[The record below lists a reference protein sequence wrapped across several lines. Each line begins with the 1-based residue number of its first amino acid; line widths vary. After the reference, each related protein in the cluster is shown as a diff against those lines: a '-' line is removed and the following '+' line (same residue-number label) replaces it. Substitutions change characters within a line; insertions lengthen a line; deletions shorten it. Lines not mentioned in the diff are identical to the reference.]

1 MIRASYPL
9 EPTSHFLARQLLITN
24 HENCDHANCWGESE
38 LDPGGGGLLD
48 LRKKYAV
55 FLLYI
60 VKQLGN
66 LGNLYLTAI
75 INGPLETDM

>member
-1 MIRASYPL
+1 M
-9 EPTSHFLARQLLITN
+9 
-24 HENCDHANCWGESE
+24 
-38 LDPGGGGLLD
+38 
-48 LRKKYAV
+48 KKYAA

>member
-1 MIRASYPL
+1 MKTVTMRTAGVKA
-9 EPTSHFLARQLLITN
+9 T
-24 HENCDHANCWGESE
+24 
-38 LDPGGGGLLD
+38 LDTGLD
-48 LRKKYAV
+48 LRKKYAA

-75 INGPLETDM
+75 INGPLETDMRNVSIQTMNIREVTKLCMKHYI